1 MDISGIISIS
11 GMAGLF
17 KVTGQLKNGLIAKSL
32 ADGKNIPVYASHKV
46 SALEDISVFC
56 ESDDIPLKDVFQKIK
71 DKENGGAALD
81 TKKADDKAIIAY
93 FGEVLTD
100 YDRDRVYKSDMRK
113 IINWYNL
120 LQANDLLKDAAPAET
135 EETDKSD
142 KAEEAL
148 KTFKDK
154 AKGTA
159 NVGAAGGD
167 KVGGAQ
173 TKGGKTTTVRKTG
186 I

>member
-11 GMAGLF
+11 GMGGLF
-17 KVTGQLKNGLIAKSL
+17 KVQGQLKNGLVAKSL
-32 ADGKNIPVYASHKV
+32 TDGKNVPVYASNKV

-56 ESDDIPLKDVFQKIK
+56 ESEDVPLKDVFQKIK
-71 DKENGGAALD
+71 DKENGGPALD
-81 TKKADDKAIIAY
+81 AKKSDDKAIIAY

-113 IINWYNL
+113 IISWYNL
-120 LQANDLLKDAAPAET
+120 LQANNLLDDAVVES
-135 EETDKSD
+135 EEEHE

-148 KTFKDK
+148 KSFKE
-154 AKGTA
+154 KGKGGVATGS
-159 NVGAAGGD
+159 VGGD
-167 KVGGAQ
+167 KVGGSQ

-186 I
+186 GGA